1 MNTWNHPFGHL
12 LVMVKKVLSWWSQEI
27 SSKTPSP
34 PPRVIRDRQNDDSSD
49 SQDPGI
55 AGSGSGGNFSL
66 TSAAERVGDDSSTQD
81 NSTSGRENHHGG
93 SKETSGH
100 RHRHHIRV
108 RQSHSL
114 NRISEL
120 HAEDFLLGC
129 DADETSR
136 QSVESSNGRVVAGG
150 NGLQRQHSSESDSDG
165 TTCDMLSRY
174 LESLS
179 ANNTRTRSRDDSL
192 NSSDGE
198 FEAGMSGHEQP
209 RPPRRHKINLISLEQ
224 RLNKI
229 QVWWKNQQYWTYLKH
244 KI

>member
-1 MNTWNHPFGHL
+1 
-12 LVMVKKVLSWWSQEI
+12 MVKKVLSCWSQEI

-66 TSAAERVGDDSSTQD
+66 TSAAAERVGDDSSTQD

-129 DADETSR
+129 DDDETSR

-229 QVWWKNQQYWTYLKH
+229 QV
-244 KI
+244 

>member
-1 MNTWNHPFGHL
+1 
-12 LVMVKKVLSWWSQEI
+12 MVKKVLSCWSQEI

-66 TSAAERVGDDSSTQD
+66 TSAAAERVGDDSSTQD
-81 NSTSGRENHHGG
+81 NSTSGRESHHGG
-93 SKETSGH
+93 PKETSGH

-129 DADETSR
+129 DDDETSR

-229 QVWWKNQQYWTYLKH
+229 QV
-244 KI
+244 

>member
-1 MNTWNHPFGHL
+1 MRPLIVLTNNTFFAQIAPEEGTNH
-12 LVMVKKVLSWWSQEI
+12 E
-27 SSKTPSP
+27 
-34 PPRVIRDRQNDDSSD
+34 
-49 SQDPGI
+49 
-55 AGSGSGGNFSL
+55 
-66 TSAAERVGDDSSTQD
+66 SST
-81 NSTSGRENHHGG
+81 NSSGRAPSGN
-93 SKETSGH
+93 SSSTLKEQSSSSGNH

-129 DADETSR
+129 DADDSSGLR
-136 QSVESSNGRVVAGG
+136 QLVEPNGRVNG
-150 NGLQRQHSSESDSDG
+150 NVQRQLSSESDSDG

-179 ANNTRTRSRDDSL
+179 ANNRNGGSSTTRSRDDSL

-198 FEAGMSGHEQP
+198 FEGGISGHEQQP
-209 RPPRRHKINLISLEQ
+209 RPPRRHKVNLLSLEQ

-229 QVWWKNQQYWTYLKH
+229 QVRTEMLQFFECIFYYQLFFIQSH
-244 KI
+244 FLQR